1 MHFTLHCR
9 RDTIPF
15 LQLAAAHP
23 ILPLMIR
30 AVRKLIEDQIR
41 SANARGQLSGL
52 EGEGKPLPDR
62 TGQELV
68 DPGLAAGLRV
78 MAEAGAVPEEFTL
91 KKELDAARAEYATLT
106 DAEERRAAMARIA
119 DLELRWGMARDA
131 RKSFFR

>member
-1 MHFTLHCR
+1 MQQTADLNVCR
-9 RDTIPF
+9 FAF
-15 LQLAAAHP
+15 LPAQSPRHYTVLATGCGPPH
-23 ILPLMIR
+23 
-30 AVRKLIEDQIR
+30 
-41 SANARGQLSGL
+41 SATHAGL